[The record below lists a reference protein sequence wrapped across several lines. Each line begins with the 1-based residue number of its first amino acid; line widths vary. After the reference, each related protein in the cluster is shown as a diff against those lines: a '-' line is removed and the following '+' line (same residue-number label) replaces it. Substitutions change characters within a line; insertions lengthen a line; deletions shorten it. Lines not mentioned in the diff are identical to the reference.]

1 MRGSLFVLN
10 VGLLRPVDPT
20 VGKFLIE
27 DVLAASASTARA
39 SPVPVHSSDKLEA
52 GDLLISQVSDNLQHF
67 STITIEAEHFQVHK
81 AWSVNTILEE
91 EGSSSHASKQPLCI
105 LSVLPKMSLHI
116 KLILSKYCKKFFCKK
131 KIFKNIENV

>member
-39 SPVPVHSSDKLEA
+39 SPVPVHSSYKLEA
-52 GDLLISQVSDNLQHF
+52 GDLLISQVSDDLQHF
-67 STITIEAEHFQVHK
+67 STIAIETEDLKVHK
-81 AWSVNTILEE
+81 ARSVDSVLEE
-91 EGSSSHASKQPLCI
+91 KSGSGH
-105 LSVLPKMSLHI
+105 
-116 KLILSKYCKKFFCKK
+116 
-131 KIFKNIENV
+131 

>member
-39 SPVPVHSSDKLEA
+39 SPVPVHSSYKLEA
-52 GDLLISQVSDNLQHF
+52 GDLLISQVSDDLQHF
-67 STITIEAEHFQVHK
+67 STIAIKTEDFQVHE
-81 AWSVNTILEE
+81 SRSIDT
-91 EGSSSHASKQPLCI
+91 
-105 LSVLPKMSLHI
+105 VLK
-116 KLILSKYCKKFFCKK
+116 
-131 KIFKNIENV
+131 